1 MPFPST
7 HTTPTESI
15 DDWLSVACVH
25 GVQILLRTVT
35 PANVALESALLHV
48 ATLSNHIPIGTRPP
62 RLGSLDLAAKMRVT
76 MRCGD
81 DPADGRVE
89 EGADAAEVEG
99 RWYARSPDPSSAPP
113 PSPSPFARGKG
124 RGTKTRGWVGR
135 GRMLVLALVLVAAG
149 GGAVCE
155 AACNGR
161 DAPTVSCQGQ
171 GLTKAPALTN
181 SATTTV

>member
-1 MPFPST
+1 
-7 HTTPTESI
+7 
-15 DDWLSVACVH
+15 
-25 GVQILLRTVT
+25 
-35 PANVALESALLHV
+35 
-48 ATLSNHIPIGTRPP
+48 
-62 RLGSLDLAAKMRVT
+62 MRVT

-113 PSPSPFARGKG
+113 SSPLARGKG

-155 AACNGR
+155 AACNGG
-161 DAPTVSCQGQ
+161 DAPAVYCSDK